1 MNPLDPQFL
10 LKVMWDEWNTIF
22 RKKLGRT
29 ERNYVSEL
37 QDARNKW
44 AHNEAFTAE
53 SALRAMDTAKL
64 LLESVGAGPH
74 AAQVDALHQELLRRR
89 FEEEAKRA
97 QKKAAAHSTTQEKS
111 LAQTGLPA
119 WREVVEPHDDV
130 ASGRFQLAEFAA
142 DLHQVWRGEAPVEY
156 DDPAEFYRRTYITEG
171 LSSLI
176 VGAARR
182 FSGSGGDPVIQ
193 LQTNFGGGKTH
204 ALIALYHLAG
214 ETPVTQLKGVEELLA
229 GNGLE
234 LPSETIRRAV
244 LVGHQ
249 LLPGET
255 SVKDDGTVVHT
266 MWGEL
271 AHQLGGAEGYALVAE
286 ADQTGTSPRRGPD
299 RAVAGVLAVSGAH
312 RRVGGLCPPALWH
325 VWAARRIVRCPLQLR
340 PGSYRCGQQH
350 PRRSAGGHYP
360 VIADRGRR

>member
-74 AAQVDALHQELLRRR
+74 AAQVDTLHQELLRRR

-97 QKKAAAHSTTQEKS
+97 QKKAAAQSTAQEKN

-119 WREVVEPHDDV
+119 WREVAEPHDDV
-130 ASGRFQLAEFAA
+130 ASGRFKLAEFAA

-229 GNGLE
+229 SNGLE

-255 SVKDDGTVVHT
+255 SVKDDGTRGQHHVGRAGLSA
-266 MWGEL
+266 WRSRGICPSGRGRPNR
-271 AHQLGGAEGYALVAE
+271 HQ
-286 ADQTGTSPRRGPD
+286 PWRGP
-299 RAVAGVLAVSGAH
+299 
-312 RRVGGLCPPALWH
+312 
-325 VWAARRIVRCPLQLR
+325 
-340 PGSYRCGQQH
+340 Y
-350 PRRSAGGHYP
+350 
-360 VIADRGRR
+360 